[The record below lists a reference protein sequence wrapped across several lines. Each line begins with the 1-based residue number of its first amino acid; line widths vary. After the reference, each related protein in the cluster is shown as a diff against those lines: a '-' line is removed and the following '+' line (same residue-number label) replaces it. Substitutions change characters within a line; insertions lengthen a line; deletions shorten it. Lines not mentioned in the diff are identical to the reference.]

1 MNVPLEDQ
9 EAKVLSSWMKSQ
21 GILHTHIANEKKASY
36 GFHTK
41 LKAMGLSKGFP
52 DYMIIV
58 PTKTQGKC
66 TVFIELKR
74 QRRVLKNG
82 KLGKSP
88 SDVKEEQIEWVEKL
102 NECESTEAVIC
113 FGAQE
118 SIEYIEELLEI

>member
-9 EAKVLSSWMKSQ
+9 EAKVLSSWMKAK
-21 GILHTHIANEKKASY
+21 GIVHTHIANERWTTVQHKV
-36 GFHTK
+36 K
-41 LKAMGLSKGFP
+41 LKSMGLSKGFP

-74 QRRVLKNG
+74 QRRILKNG

-88 SDVKEEQIEWVEKL
+88 SDVKEEQIEWVAKL